1 MVGKIF
7 AVFPYGDTLCHER
20 IVNLLRPERS
30 EGLHF
35 FNAALDRGYAQF
47 GFLVLKYISKWAEW
61 TQIWQSWSLRVY
73 AGFAEPILLSA
84 TRGPRLLSD
93 QNAKMAPRALES
105 KK

>member
-1 MVGKIF
+1 MSVRVYRKQIIKALAKRG
-7 AVFPYGDTLCHER
+7 P
-20 IVNLLRPERS
+20 S
-30 EGLHF
+30 F